1 MCPSRTVPKDVTP
14 LIDPYQVLSP
24 SASSSPPTTAGDFPA
39 AQGLLP
45 PGLPRG
51 LRVRLGIAS
60 RKAPG
65 TSEGCTVHTQPM
77 VVRPSVGTTFW
88 LATPV
93 GIRTVTRGRPSSDV
107 VVFNPGDGRKLVV
120 VMQDLRLR
128 LSGPDGGGRFTLC
141 QR

>member
-14 LIDPYQVLSP
+14 LIDPYQGPVTIGFLL
-24 SASSSPPTTAGDFPA
+24 AAYDRAVIFPRP
-39 AQGLLP
+39 GPVP
-45 PGLPRG
+45 PGLRNE

-65 TSEGCTVHTQPM
+65 TSEGCSVHTQPM

-93 GIRTVTRGRPSSDV
+93 GIRTVTRVDR
-107 VVFNPGDGRKLVV
+107 
-120 VMQDLRLR
+120 RLTWSCSTR
-128 LSGPDGGGRFTLC
+128 VTAASWWS
-141 QR
+141 